1 MSLRSS
7 GLRGMAS
14 LDSFTISRRWVATF
28 SNKRRRKIIADESA
42 VGDFRFLPGY
52 LHRYN
57 VLLPTK
63 EKTGWTWV

>member
-1 MSLRSS
+1 
-7 GLRGMAS
+7 MAAY
-14 LDSFTISRRWVATF
+14 ATF
-28 SNKRRRKIIADESA
+28 SNKRRREVITEGRA

-57 VLLPTK
+57 ALTLTK